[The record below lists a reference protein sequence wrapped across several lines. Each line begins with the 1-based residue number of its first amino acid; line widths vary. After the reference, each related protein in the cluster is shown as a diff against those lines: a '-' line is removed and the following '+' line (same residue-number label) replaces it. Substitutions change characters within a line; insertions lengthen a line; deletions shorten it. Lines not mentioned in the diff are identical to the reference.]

1 MNGIR
6 YHHDHDHEHEH
17 EHGCGCE
24 HDHEHEHEHEH
35 HHGCGCDHDHEHEH
49 DHEHHHH
56 DHGHEQPAYGRV
68 LVRSARHDAAL
79 AVTGELRLTGDP
91 AALRER
97 LGRALEQTAAQV
109 TAAGGI
115 VGHIKAALRVT
126 ELTMFSVTDTQVMEK
141 PAPEREAAI
150 TANAIVFALESDRAE
165 QILRQAL
172 ESVAG

>member
-6 YHHDHDHEHEH
+6 YHHEHEHEHDHDHEHH
-17 EHGCGCE
+17 HGCGCE
-24 HDHEHEHEHEH
+24 HDHEHDHEHEH
-35 HHGCGCDHDHEHEH
+35 HHGCGCDHDHEHDH
-49 DHEHHHH
+49 D
-56 DHGHEQPAYGRV
+56 HEQPAYGRV
-68 LVRSARHDAAL
+68 LVQSARHDAAL

>member
-6 YHHDHDHEHEH
+6 YHHDHDHEHDHEH
-17 EHGCGCE
+17 HHGCGCE
-24 HDHEHEHEHEH
+24 HDHEHHHHHEH
-35 HHGCGCDHDHEHEH
+35 DH

-56 DHGHEQPAYGRV
+56 DHEHEQPAYGRV
-68 LVRSARHDAAL
+68 LVQSARHDAAL

-109 TAAGGI
+109 TEAGGI

>member
-6 YHHDHDHEHEH
+6 YHHEHEHEHDHEHEH
-17 EHGCGCE
+17 EHHHGCGCE
-24 HDHEHEHEHEH
+24 HDHEHEHDH
-35 HHGCGCDHDHEHEH
+35 HHE
-49 DHEHHHH
+49 HEHHHH
-56 DHGHEQPAYGRV
+56 DHGQEQPAYGRV
-68 LVRSARHDAAL
+68 LVQSARHDAAL

>member
-6 YHHDHDHEHEH
+6 YHHEHEHEH
-17 EHGCGCE
+17 HHGCGCE
-24 HDHEHEHEHEH
+24 HDHEHEHH
-35 HHGCGCDHDHEHEH
+35 HHHEHDHE
-49 DHEHHHH
+49 HEHHHH

-68 LVRSARHDAAL
+68 LVQSARHDAAL

-97 LGRALEQTAAQV
+97 LGRALEQAAAQV

>member
-6 YHHDHDHEHEH
+6 YHHEHEN
-17 EHGCGCE
+17 E
-24 HDHEHEHEHEH
+24 HDHEH
-35 HHGCGCDHDHEHEH
+35 HHGCGCDHDHEHHHHHEH
-49 DHEHHHH
+49 DHEHEHHHH
-56 DHGHEQPAYGRV
+56 DHDHEQPAYGRV
-68 LVRSARHDAAL
+68 LVQSARHDAAL

-91 AALRER
+91 TALRER
-97 LGRALEQTAAQV
+97 LGRALEQAAAQV

>member
-35 HHGCGCDHDHEHEH
+35 DYEHHHGCGCEHDHDHE
-49 DHEHHHH
+49 HHH

-68 LVRSARHDAAL
+68 LVQSARHDAAL

-97 LGRALEQTAAQV
+97 LGRALEQAAAQV

-165 QILRQAL
+165 RILRQAL

>member
-6 YHHDHDHEHEH
+6 YHHDHDHEH
-17 EHGCGCE
+17 
-24 HDHEHEHEHEH
+24 DHEH
-35 HHGCGCDHDHEHEH
+35 HHGCGCDHDHEHEHEHHHGCDCEH

-68 LVRSARHDAAL
+68 LVQSARHDAAL

-97 LGRALEQTAAQV
+97 LGRALEQAAAQV